1 MSTREFECDDDQNSS
16 SPSALTLD
24 KLEKMFSSVIDM
36 ANNVSQMKDSV
47 KATLKM
53 ARKSIKKASKRDEK
67 YENVKHSR
75 DIESPEPKIKH
86 SNKKESPEPKI
97 KHSHKNE
104 SSEPTIKHQ
113 ATSKTQDAIIS
124 KHDSTSKKLYI
135 VGENWGSGPLSAIH
149 FKDSE
154 HAKKSIE
161 GWECVLISD
170 SAFKI
175 KGDPDEVFAV
185 VSSSS
190 QLGIYNSCLGVFV
203 DKQDAINCAQ
213 EVNHII
219 DIDNIQ
225 FEGVQDNEEDL
236 PQYFVVDMPVETLLG

>member
-1 MSTREFECDDDQNSS
+1 MSTRDFETDADDMTDHDSS

-24 KLEKMFSSVIDM
+24 KLEKMFSSITDM

-75 DIESPEPKIKH
+75 KI
-86 SNKKESPEPKI
+86 ESPEPKI

-113 ATSKTQDAIIS
+113 ATSKTQNAVIS
-124 KHDSTSKKLYI
+124 KHDSTTSKKLFI

-154 HAKKSIE
+154 HAKKCID

-175 KGDPDEVFAV
+175 KGNPDDVFAV
-185 VSSSS
+185 VSFSPH
-190 QLGIYNSCLGVFV
+190 LGIFNSCLGVYV
-203 DKQDAINCAQ
+203 DKQDAINCAL
-213 EVNHII
+213 EVNNII
-219 DIDNIQ
+219 DTENVQ
-225 FEGVQDNEEDL
+225 FDGVQDDEEDL
-236 PQYFVVDMPVETLLG
+236 PEYYVINLPVETLLG